1 MPTEIRS
8 PRILI
13 DPIDDALLIAGR
25 RYLEYVANGTPTQ
38 KSRQYAIFEELL
50 EDRLAHGDFFTFP
63 TEEELPTDQ
72 LEQSD
77 TITESQSIKIVSSVL
92 RELEGRRNA
101 RYSQ

>member
-1 MPTEIRS
+1 MPAETRS

-25 RYLEYVANGTPTQ
+25 RYLEYVASGNPEQ

-50 EDRLAHGDFFTFP
+50 EDRLDHGDFFGFP
-63 TEEELPTDQ
+63 SEADLPTDQ
-72 LEQSD
+72 LVYED
-77 TITESQSIKIVSSVL
+77 TITEGQSIKIVSSVL